1 MHICKEE
8 TIREAYRL
16 AKRNNGAPGIDGVT
30 FKMIEREG
38 LDAFLAGI
46 REELL
51 SETYRPMRNR
61 KKEIPKGKGKTR
73 VLGIPCI
80 LGPRGGGSAETDTR
94 THL

>member
-38 LDAFLAGI
+38 LDAFLGRI

-51 SETYRPMRNR
+51 SETYYPMRNR

-80 LGPRGGGSAETDTR
+80 LRPRGGGSAETDTR